1 VNEANWQGSA
11 TGTLAIAKA
20 AATVELGS
28 LSQTYDGTPK
38 AATATTDPVGLAVE
52 FTYDG
57 SATAPTAAGSYAVT
71 GTVNEANW
79 QGSATGTLTIA
90 KAAAAVELG
99 SLSQTYDGTPRSAT
113 ATTDPAGLIVDFTY
127 DGSATAPT
135 AAGSYAVTGT
145 VNEANWQGSA
155 SGTLTI
161 EKAAAAVELG
171 SLSPTY
177 DGTPKE
183 ATATTDPAGLAVGFT
198 YDGATNH
205 PVDAGSYAVT
215 GTVHEA
221 NWQGSATGTL
231 TIAKAEAEVFLMDLS
246 QTYDGTAKNAS
257 STTLPAGLVVEIT
270 YDGNAWAPTN
280 AGNYVV
286 TGTVNEANWQG
297 SVTGTLAI
305 GKAAATVELGS
316 LSQIYDGTPKAAT
329 ATTDPAGLAVEF
341 TYDGS
346 GTAPTGAGSYAVT
359 GTVNEANWQGSATG
373 TLTIAKAAATVELG
387 SLAQTYDGT
396 PKAATATTDPAGL
409 AVEFT
414 YDGSGTAPTA
424 AGSYA
429 VTGTVNEANWQ
440 GSATGT
446 LVIGKA
452 SATVMLEN
460 LVQVFDGTPKEAT
473 ATTDPAGLTVDFT
486 YDGSATAPTEAG
498 SYAVTGTVNEANWQ
512 GSSTGTLTIGKAP
525 RRSCWR
531 TWCKFSTGRRKKRRR
546 RRTRRGWR
554 WTSPTTV
561 RPRHQRRRGATR

>member
-1 VNEANWQGSA
+1 
-11 TGTLAIAKA
+11 
-20 AATVELGS
+20 
-28 LSQTYDGTPK
+28 
-38 AATATTDPVGLAVE
+38 
-52 FTYDG
+52 
-57 SATAPTAAGSYAVT
+57 
-71 GTVNEANW
+71 
-79 QGSATGTLTIA
+79 
-90 KAAAAVELG
+90 
-99 SLSQTYDGTPRSAT
+99 
-113 ATTDPAGLIVDFTY
+113 LIVDFTY

-183 ATATTDPAGLAVGFT
+183 ATATTIRRGWRWASPMT
-198 YDGATNH
+198 EQRPSDG
-205 PVDAGSYAVT
+205 DAGSYAVT
-215 GTVHEA
+215 GTVNEA

-373 TLTIAKAAATVELG
+373 TL
-387 SLAQTYDGT
+387 
-396 PKAATATTDPAGL
+396 
-409 AVEFT
+409 
-414 YDGSGTAPTA
+414 
-424 AGSYA
+424 
-429 VTGTVNEANWQ
+429 
-440 GSATGT
+440 
-446 LVIGKA
+446 VIGKA

-460 LVQVFDGTPKEAT
+460 LVQVLRRDAERSDGDDGPGG
-473 ATTDPAGLTVDFT
+473 AGGGHHV
-486 YDGSATAPTEAG
+486 
-498 SYAVTGTVNEANWQ
+498 
-512 GSSTGTLTIGKAP
+512 
-525 RRSCWR
+525 
-531 TWCKFSTGRRKKRRR
+531 
-546 RRTRRGWR
+546 
-554 WTSPTTV
+554 
-561 RPRHQRRRGATR
+561 